1 MKAISSVKGIES
13 INFDMNSKK
22 LTVVGIFDPICGF
35 DKLDKVCETELLV
48 VEVVKQEEKKEEP
61 KKEEPKKEEEKK
73 EPNETYRVWNYEPHY
88 NPRMPQGGYYVI
100 MEENPNPNCCL
111 IS

>member
-1 MKAISSVKGIES
+1 MAEPRKVIYGVHIHDEKCKKKAMKAISSVK
-13 INFDMNSKK
+13 
-22 LTVVGIFDPICGF
+22 
-35 DKLDKVCETELLV
+35 DKVCETELLV